1 MIWVG
6 LTTVLAIHEEQIA
19 EHGGSSGIRDQGLLS
34 SALDRPKN
42 IAAYEPDG
50 NRDLAPLAAA
60 YGYGIAKNHPFV
72 DGNKRTA
79 LVVAETFLNLNGL
92 DLTTDDA
99 TCVAVM
105 RAVADGPLDPRKHQ
119 THQASL
125 EQRLGWRSMQVL
137 QKART
142 WLSAPHA

>member
-1 MIWVG
+1 MIWFG

-19 EHGGSSGIRDQGLLS
+19 EHGGLNGIRDQGSLS

-50 NRDLAPLAAA
+50 NRDLARLAAA

-79 LVVAETFLNLNGL
+79 LVVTETFLNLNGL
-92 DLTTDDA
+92 DLTADDA

-105 RAVADGPLDPRKHQ
+105 RAVADGTMKEDKFARWIQENINRIKPPRKPQ
-119 THQASL
+119 SKPAG
-125 EQRLGWRSMQVL
+125 ER
-137 QKART
+137 
-142 WLSAPHA
+142 

>member
-6 LTTVLAIHEEQIA
+6 LTTVLAIHEEQIS
-19 EHGGSSGIRDQGLLS
+19 EHGGSTGVRDHGLLS

-42 IAAYEPDG
+42 IAAYEPVEDG
-50 NRDLAPLAAA
+50 NLSRLAAA

-79 LVVAETFLNLNGL
+79 LAVTETFLNLNGL
-92 DLTTDDA
+92 DLMPDDA

-105 RAVADGPLDPRKHQ
+105 RAVADGTMKEEKFAGWIRENIELIKPTPKPR
-119 THQASL
+119 S
-125 EQRLGWRSMQVL
+125 GP
-137 QKART
+137 KAT
-142 WLSAPHA
+142 P